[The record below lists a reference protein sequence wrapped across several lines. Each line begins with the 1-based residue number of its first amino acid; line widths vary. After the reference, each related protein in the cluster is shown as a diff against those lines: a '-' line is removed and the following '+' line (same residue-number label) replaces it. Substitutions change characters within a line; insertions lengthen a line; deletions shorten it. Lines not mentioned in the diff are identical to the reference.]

1 MPNVKLLSSDNADH
15 RAGLGRSAALRATPP
30 AWRLPRRRRWHEI
43 PVPNDHLGDATS
55 RGPPV
60 CVRAPSGRTRAPP
73 EDDEKPPAARSVAS
87 GASTAVAGAARV
99 FSVLDSEFLNL
110 EPVCLFELLQ
120 AAAYLDVRGLVD
132 ACCLAVADMIRGR
145 GPEDI
150 RKTFNIKCDLTPQ
163 EEEQVRQ
170 ELAWCHDPPRRKA
183 LDSLPDCTA
192 D

>member
-1 MPNVKLLSSDNADH
+1 NVKLLSSDNEIIELD
-15 RAGLGRSAALRATPP
+15 SDALRLSE
-30 AWRLPRRRRWHEI
+30 RLRRLADYPGGDGHEI
-43 PVPNDHLGDATS
+43 PVPNVTSATL
-55 RGPPV
+55 RRVATWCAHHRDDP
-60 CVRAPSGRTRAPP
+60 APP
-73 EDDEKPPAARSVAS
+73 EDDENRLQLGSVAS
-87 GASTAVAGAARV
+87 GVYGSGGGGAV
-99 FSVLDSEFLNL
+99 FSVWDSEFLNL

-170 ELAWCHDPPRRKA
+170 ELAWCHDPPEEKSS
-183 LDSLPDCTA
+183 DSLPD
-192 D
+192 